1 MSFLTIKD
9 LQTPRNVILCFSKLK
24 IDFDVIVGTIMMAD
38 FSDGRLACTIKWEIC
53 Y

>member
-1 MSFLTIKD
+1 MSFLTIKA

-24 IDFDVIVGTIMMAD
+24 IDFDIIIGTIMIAD
-38 FSDGRLACTIKWEIC
+38 FSDGRLACTIKYKMC